1 MFPQS
6 NFVLVLLAATTR
18 CFSSEGMAEGNDAGR
33 IALCFTHAHYR
44 KVSVFSV
51 DELSETT
58 ENDSV
63 DAECFRIYQCRCSL
77 WLQPSSLR
85 FGAGPLT
92 YSLQWS
98 EHQLTRLDQLST
110 CLSRL
115 CCLQSLQN
123 THTCIALPICC
134 HNHVLYLHLSFC
146 CSLWGRL

>member
-63 DAECFRIYQCRCSL
+63 DAERALSL
-77 WLQPSSLR
+77 TLYNDLNTSL
-85 FGAGPLT
+85 
-92 YSLQWS
+92 
-98 EHQLTRLDQLST
+98 LD
-110 CLSRL
+110 
-115 CCLQSLQN
+115 
-123 THTCIALPICC
+123 
-134 HNHVLYLHLSFC
+134 
-146 CSLWGRL
+146 